1 VLEFLQMISVVIPA
15 LNEENYLPDCLKSLI
30 NQDYTG
36 PYEVIIADNG
46 SVDETARIARDFGA
60 RVVPCPEKKSVFY
73 ARQIGADSVQGDI
86 IAQADA
92 DTIYPRDWLS
102 RIANRFEKHPKVVA
116 VTGRYIYTKP
126 PWWAKVEYTARSG
139 INRLTVPIFGRPLI
153 ISGATFAFRRK
164 TFLAAGGYHGITY
177 APDQWGIASRLSK
190 LGKVS
195 FDNGLCVVTSPRSV
209 NKPLLHIFKEGIVN
223 WSRWGS
229 YQLRRPILLMSQSI
243 NKASRKKRKAT
254 ILVLVILVLIFV
266 IADGYFLPSSPFF
279 GKVYAAAKS
288 SDKTIA
294 LTFDGGANEPYTSEI
309 LNILSSYNIKAT
321 FFVVGENAELYPD
334 VVKKIISDGNVIGND
349 SYSYDANHALTSFGV
364 KDMERAEDAIFNVA
378 GVKPHLYCPPY
389 GKKSPWELDG
399 VKDAGM
405 IEVTWNVSANDQ
417 HTVAYFGKP
426 TPEEYA
432 SEVVKDAKP
441 GGIILLHDGDGVLH
455 NSPKSDE
462 SITVQALPLIIEQL
476 KAQGY
481 QFVTVPTL
489 LNVPAYNN

>member
-1 VLEFLQMISVVIPA
+1 M
-15 LNEENYLPDCLKSLI
+15 
-30 NQDYTG
+30 
-36 PYEVIIADNG
+36 
-46 SVDETARIARDFGA
+46 
-60 RVVPCPEKKSVFY
+60 
-73 ARQIGADSVQGDI
+73 
-86 IAQADA
+86 
-92 DTIYPRDWLS
+92 
-102 RIANRFEKHPKVVA
+102 
-116 VTGRYIYTKP
+116 
-126 PWWAKVEYTARSG
+126 
-139 INRLTVPIFGRPLI
+139 
-153 ISGATFAFRRK
+153 
-164 TFLAAGGYHGITY
+164 
-177 APDQWGIASRLSK
+177 
-190 LGKVS
+190 
-195 FDNGLCVVTSPRSV
+195 
-209 NKPLLHIFKEGIVN
+209 
-223 WSRWGS
+223 
-229 YQLRRPILLMSQSI
+229 LLMGQSI
-243 NKASRKKRKAT
+243 NNASRKKLKAT
-254 ILVLVILVLIFV
+254 IPVLVILVLIFV

-294 LTFDGGANEPYTSEI
+294 LTFDGGPNEPYTSEI

-334 VVKKIISDGNVIGND
+334 VVNKIISDGNVIGND
-349 SYSYDANHALTSFGV
+349 SYSYDANHALSSFGV

-378 GVKPHLYCPPY
+378 GVKPYLYCPPD
-389 GKKSPWELDG
+389 GSKSPWELDG

-476 KAQGY
+476 QVQGY